1 MDFTLD
7 NNNNGDSGAECYDV
21 GDISDVRINK
31 SFLQEGSSN
40 SVIVH
45 AEDFKHYHHEYIF
58 YADILPMKRND
69 LVSHT
74 IDKVFFNIFR
84 VILVSSHTSLYS
96 SLHTTQVLY
105 AH

>member
-1 MDFTLD
+1 MDSTLD
-7 NNNNGDSGAECYDV
+7 NNNHRDSGVEWYAT

-58 YADILPMKRND
+58 YADILPMT
-69 LVSHT
+69 SHA
-74 IDKVFFNIFR
+74 INKFFSIFPE
-84 VILVSSHTSLYS
+84 
-96 SLHTTQVLY
+96 
-105 AH
+105 